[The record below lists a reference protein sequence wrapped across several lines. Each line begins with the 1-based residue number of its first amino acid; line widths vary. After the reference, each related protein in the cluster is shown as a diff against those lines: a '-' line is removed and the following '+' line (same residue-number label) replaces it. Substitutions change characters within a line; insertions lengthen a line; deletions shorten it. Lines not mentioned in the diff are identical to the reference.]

1 MGIDLRHLR
10 CFMAVAE
17 EMHFRRAAEK
27 LGIAQPALSR
37 TVQNLESEL
46 GVTLFDRS
54 NRIIQMT
61 SAGET
66 FLRGSRAVL
75 SSLEQT
81 VDDARR
87 VHLGKIGSLRVGYTD
102 FAIAGG
108 LPDHLRIFQDLQPDI
123 DLRLRHAV
131 TSDQLIML
139 DAGDLD
145 FGFVTGAI
153 DREGYGHCVMQSER
167 FVCVVYDGH
176 PLAGRATIR
185 LEELAQEKFVH
196 GSVRDWEYFFSYLIP
211 MCRKAGFEP
220 NITQEGLN
228 SAAILG
234 LVACGMGVTILTDW
248 VCGAV
253 GPGLRIIPFSNVTDR
268 LETTAIWRTDTT
280 HKAKDHFIAFLND
293 RPSVPQMTRA

>member
-37 TVQNLESEL
+37 TVQNLENDL

-61 SAGET
+61 KAGET

-75 SSLEQT
+75 NSLEQT

-87 VHLGKIGSLRVGYTD
+87 VHLGKIGSLRIGYTD
-102 FAIAGG
+102 FAIGGG
-108 LPDHLRIFQDLQPDI
+108 LPDHLRIFQDDQPDI

-131 TSDQLIML
+131 TTDQLVML
-139 DAGDLD
+139 ESGDID

-153 DREGYGHCVMQSER
+153 DRDGYGQCVVQSEC
-167 FVCVVYDGH
+167 FVCVVYEGH
-176 PLAGRATIR
+176 PLAKRNTIR
-185 LEELAQEKFVH
+185 LEELAQEKFVL
-196 GSVRDWEYFFSYLIP
+196 GSAREWEYFFSYLIP

-234 LVACGMGVTILTDW
+234 LVACGMGVTILTEW
-248 VCGAV
+248 VCGTV
-253 GPGLRIIPFSNVTDR
+253 GPGLRILPFSNVSDR
-268 LETTAIWRTDTT
+268 LNTTAIWRTDIMN
-280 HKAKDHFIAFLND
+280 KAKDHFIDFLTE
-293 RPSVPQMTRA
+293 RSIVQKTAQA